1 MADTVLTSP
10 EWQAIRSL
18 AEQGVD
24 YNKLVEEYGV
34 TYGSIA
40 MRSHREGWFT
50 PDRVKM
56 KLNRMNNNGVSDGV
70 KGGEK
75 ATQSDKK
82 AEILAET
89 WQSKAESLRILS
101 FDTAVEAIKRSRG
114 LITIETA
121 SDLKAAV
128 HVARQAT
135 GLLDAEAPAI
145 SLNLSGGG
153 GFFEAAGPVYEAD
166 SVEPA
171 EPVTLEE
178 CGV

>member
-1 MADTVLTSP
+1 MADTIITSP

-24 YNKLVEEYGV
+24 YNKLAEEYGV

-56 KLNRMNNNGVSDGV
+56 KLNRMNGGGVSDAV
-70 KGGEK
+70 KNGEK
-75 ATQSDKK
+75 PPISDKK
-82 AEILAET
+82 AEILADNWSERSAYIRDLQYKT
-89 WQSKAESLRILS
+89 AIRAIERSKDI
-101 FDTAVEAIKRSRG
+101 
-114 LITIETA
+114 ITIETA

-153 GFFEAAGPVYEAD
+153 GFFEAAGPVYEAVSE
-166 SVEPA
+166 SV
-171 EPVTLEE
+171 EPVTLED

>member
-1 MADTVLTSP
+1 MTDKWT
-10 EWQAIRSL
+10 EIRSL
-18 AEQGVD
+18 AEAGAD
-24 YNKLVEEYGV
+24 YDLIAGQFDVTTNAISIRASREKWLTPGRVKL
-34 TYGSIA
+34 SI
-40 MRSHREGWFT
+40 RSHEEFRAKEAE
-50 PDRVKM
+50 K
-56 KLNRMNNNGVSDGV
+56 VSLD
-70 KGGEK
+70 KHSLAALPE
-75 ATQSDKK
+75 KK

-114 LITIETA
+114 LITVETA

-145 SLNLSGGG
+145 SFNLSGGG
-153 GFFEAAGPVYEAD
+153 GFFETAGPVYEAE
-166 SVEPA
+166 SPEPA
-171 EPVTLEE
+171 TPVTLED

>member
-1 MADTVLTSP
+1 MADKWT
-10 EWQAIRSL
+10 EIRSL
-18 AEQGVD
+18 AEQGASYQSLAD
-24 YNKLVEEYGV
+24 TYGV
-34 TYGSIA
+34 EVDTINK
-40 MRSHREGWFT
+40 RSFRDGWLT
-50 PDRVKM
+50 PARVKVKIQSLQ
-56 KLNRMNNNGVSDGV
+56 KLQCPPEESAPQNTASS
-70 KGGEK
+70 EK
-75 ATQSDKK
+75 VGQILRKTW
-82 AEILAET
+82 AENAED
-89 WQSKAESLRILS
+89 LRILS

-145 SLNLSGGG
+145 SLNLGNGG
-153 GFFEAAGPVYEAD
+153 GFFEAAGPVYEA
-166 SVEPA
+166 SAEPV

>member
-1 MADTVLTSP
+1 MADSIITSP

-34 TYGSIA
+34 SYNAIA
-40 MRSHREGWFT
+40 MRSHAEQWFT
-50 PDRVKM
+50 PSRVKM
-56 KLNRMNNNGVSDGV
+56 KLNRMGGNDVNSV
-70 KGGEK
+70 KTDLPSTAPHE
-75 ATQSDKK
+75 KK

-101 FDTAVEAIKRSRG
+101 FDTAVDAIKRSRG

-153 GFFEAAGPVYEAD
+153 GFFESAGPVYEAT
-166 SVEPA
+166 SEPV
-171 EPVTLEE
+171 EPVTLEG